1 MTVNRIT
8 VLNYL
13 LKAEIMKMY
22 QYEHHPSHGLAARD
36 PQDPI
41 GNVFR
46 CSAGAFFHLPNTTNK
61 DASKENHKFAEVRT
75 SGKQLKIFFLK
86 SSILKNSL
94 KGDDKSALKREV
106 CFESH

>member
-1 MTVNRIT
+1 M
-8 VLNYL
+8 
-13 LKAEIMKMY
+13 
-22 QYEHHPSHGLAARD
+22 
-36 PQDPI
+36 
-41 GNVFR
+41 FR
-46 CSAGAFFHLPNTTNK
+46 CSDDIFFHLPNTTNK
-61 DASKENHKFAEVRT
+61 DANKENHKFAEVKT